1 MTAALAIVG
10 ATLRQI
16 LGRKR
21 LLLFGALAIFPG
33 FIFFLNSSDGESS
46 RATLQAFVDTANVHF
61 SLAVPI
67 TALILSA
74 AALGAERR
82 DQTLSFIVLRPI
94 PRLTI
99 AASKLAAAFLA
110 AIALNAAGALVLSL
124 LYGVRGSEFT
134 YVLPLMVGSAVATL
148 VYAAVF
154 VPLGYLSERSTL
166 IGLAYVF
173 VWENGIVGA
182 LGVLGVTS
190 PWRIG
195 YSAFAGLAPAE
206 MAPRIDD
213 IVMADLSMSAG
224 TALIQTTVFVVA
236 SAALLTWILRR
247 RDLV

>member
-1 MTAALAIVG
+1 MRQASAIFT

-16 LGRKR
+16 LGLRR
-21 LLLFGALAIFPG
+21 LLLFGALAAFPG
-33 FIFFLNSSDGESS
+33 FVFAVASNNERGSAVLRSFLDEGVNI
-46 RATLQAFVDTANVHF
+46 HF
-61 SLAVPI
+61 SLAVPV

-82 DQTLSFIVLRPI
+82 DETLSFVVLRPI
-94 PRLTI
+94 PRVTI
-99 AASKLAAAFLA
+99 AGSKLASAFAAA
-110 AIALNAAGALVLSL
+110 AALNAGGAFVL
-124 LYGVRGSEFT
+124 GAVAWARADDVGF
-134 YVLPLMVGSAVATL
+134 VLPLMAGSVIATL
-148 VYAAVF
+148 VYTAIF

-195 YSAFAGLAPAE
+195 YTAFGALAPSGLT
-206 MAPRIDD
+206 IDD
-213 IVMADLSMSAG
+213 FVLSDLTPSAPTSLVQAAVF
-224 TALIQTTVFVVA
+224 TAL
-236 SAALLTWILRR
+236 SAALVTWILRK